1 MTLDLGRRVAFTI
14 GALLVFRLGTFI
26 PVPGIDGAVLA
37 QLFRSQGGAILDLA
51 NMLAGGG
58 VRRLAIFALG
68 LAPYLS
74 AAIIIQLFTITIPR
88 LKALKRHEAGRNRLN
103 DATRIL
109 AVVLAAFQAYG
120 IAKAL
125 DSIPGLAVEPGA
137 MFRLSVVLTMT
148 GGAVVLMWLSEQI
161 TLRGVGNGIA
171 LIFALGIVLELPSA
185 VAGALEL
192 GRQGFLSFNAM
203 LGLVILAVAL
213 TALIVVMEL
222 ARRRLPL
229 EFSARQIGARTIA
242 GRSQLRFKLNS
253 GGVMPAIFASWL
265 LLVPILISN
274 FVGESS
280 WWNAVARFVGHG
292 QPLFL
297 IAYVLFIVLFTFI
310 YTALIFSPD
319 AAADDLKAYGC
330 AVSGVEPGEATAE
343 HIDGVLSRVT
353 LLGAAYLALVY
364 LVPELLIR
372 YAQVPFYLGGASL
385 LIVVCTVLDLQAQV
399 RGYATIKSG
408 ADVR

>member
-148 GGAVVLMWLSEQI
+148 GGAVVLM
-161 TLRGVGNGIA
+161 
-171 LIFALGIVLELPSA
+171 
-185 VAGALEL
+185 
-192 GRQGFLSFNAM
+192 
-203 LGLVILAVAL
+203 
-213 TALIVVMEL
+213 
-222 ARRRLPL
+222 
-229 EFSARQIGARTIA
+229 
-242 GRSQLRFKLNS
+242 
-253 GGVMPAIFASWL
+253 
-265 LLVPILISN
+265 
-274 FVGESS
+274 
-280 WWNAVARFVGHG
+280 
-292 QPLFL
+292 
-297 IAYVLFIVLFTFI
+297 
-310 YTALIFSPD
+310 
-319 AAADDLKAYGC
+319 
-330 AVSGVEPGEATAE
+330 
-343 HIDGVLSRVT
+343 
-353 LLGAAYLALVY
+353 
-364 LVPELLIR
+364 
-372 YAQVPFYLGGASL
+372 
-385 LIVVCTVLDLQAQV
+385 
-399 RGYATIKSG
+399 
-408 ADVR
+408 